1 MQRLKEIYSH
11 YSFDFTDQTVANEVQ
26 TLLNEHFAEND
37 TLEIR
42 RRLISFIDLTSLN
55 PTDNEE
61 TIARLAERAN
71 ALKTPV
77 AALCVYPSMIEA
89 AKQELKQPKT
99 RIASVCAS
107 FPSSQTF
114 IEVKVAEVSLAVAS
128 GADEVDVV
136 ISLGQFLAGRHSIV
150 FDELTEIKA
159 AARNTRLKVILE
171 TGSLNAVQIKQASLL
186 AMAAGADF
194 IKTSTGKTSKSATPE
209 AVYVMCQAIR
219 EFYQLSGEKVGIKPS
234 GGISTPEDAIR
245 YYTIVRQVLGDEWLS
260 PGLFRFGATRLLDT
274 LL

>member
-11 YSFDFTDQTVANEVQ
+11 YSFDFTDESVKNEVNA
-26 TLLNEHFAEND
+26 LLDEHLAEND
-37 TLEIR
+37 TPETR

-61 TIARLAERAN
+61 SISLLARRAN
-71 ALKTPV
+71 TLQTPV

-89 AKQELKQPKT
+89 AKQELTQPKT

-114 IEVKVAEVSLAVAS
+114 VEVKVAEVSLAVVS

-150 FDELTEIKA
+150 FDELTELKA
-159 AARNTRLKVILE
+159 AARNAKLKVILE
-171 TGSLNAVQIKQASLL
+171 TGSLNAQQIKQASLL

-194 IKTSTGKTSKSATPE
+194 IKTSTGKTQESATPE
-209 AVYVMCQAIR
+209 AVYIMCQAIK
-219 EFYQLSGEKVGIKPS
+219 EFYALSGEKVGIKPS
-234 GGISTPEDAIR
+234 GGISTPEDALR
-245 YYTIVRQVLGDEWLS
+245 YYTIVRTVLGDEWLT
-260 PGLFRFGATRLLDT
+260 PELFRFGATRLLDT